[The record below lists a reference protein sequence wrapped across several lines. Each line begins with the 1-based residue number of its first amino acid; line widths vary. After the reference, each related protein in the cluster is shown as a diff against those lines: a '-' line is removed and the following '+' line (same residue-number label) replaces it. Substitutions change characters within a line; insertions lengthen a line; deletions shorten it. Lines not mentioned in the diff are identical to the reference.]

1 MQIPNNIRITNAGG
15 KTTAFLS
22 PKADGLKDCCPDIRL
37 NGESTLE
44 FYLPA
49 NSEKINELT
58 PECEIHA
65 GGRVYILRK
74 DDAIDTARDDNNK
87 LWTKV
92 MAIEKWYELDS
103 SYVEPSISN
112 DPTAKPPADLAV
124 IIVGGGSN
132 LTGGRYAVG
141 TAAHALYAVLQGSGW
156 SMGIVDVDGVHDLEA
171 EKVSRLE
178 LIKMVQDIWG
188 GYLVFDSVNKVI
200 HLRDA
205 NKWQPYNGFQ
215 IRYKKNLK
223 HITRTQSNR
232 IVTKLYPF
240 GHDDLDIANVNGG
253 IKYITNFS
261 YTSRE
266 YVGIYKNQDIYNQ
279 SELLEKAQ
287 AELELICKPR
297 YLYKVKIVDV
307 RVLPEYSHEDFKL
320 GDMADV
326 IDPDIAPDS
335 PRPRIIRHKY
345 NLFQPWKCELDIGDP
360 EERLIEKLK
369 ASFGTSGFVDGK
381 FKGNGDFSGHSIEDL
396 TITADKIKTGS
407 IEIGHLAE
415 GFIQG
420 LDLLENPVFSSY
432 AKDVN
437 NHATLIQQN
446 GEQISLHATKIDG
459 INTDISNLSVRADEI
474 ASVVA
479 SDREYVDNEIIRIN
493 DEFATVNTTITNQY
507 STLTQRADSIETN
520 VGNLTTTVT
529 TNYDNLTGE
538 ISSLSTIVAEN
549 HSSITQR
556 ADRIESNVSSIS
568 TDVSSLDSRV
578 SSHSSQITQL
588 SNSISSKV
596 SYTDY
601 NGNTIASM
609 INQSATTVSINASKI
624 DLTGITTIYSN
635 DGNSYTTMG
644 GSYSDFKIVDNGYTI
659 FEVRNEL
666 AGAISLKSYGSEFLA
681 TRGSSTSPL
690 GTWDFSG
697 ADVKNLNVI
706 AKFA

>member
-22 PKADGLKDCCPDIRL
+22 PKSDGLKDCYPDIRL

-92 MAIEKWYELDS
+92 MAVEKWYELDS

-141 TAAHALYAVLQGSGW
+141 TAAHALYAILKGSNW
-156 SMGIVDVDGVHDLEA
+156 SMGTVDVEGIHDIEA

-188 GYLVFDSVNKVI
+188 GYLLFDSVNKIV

-240 GHDDLDIANVNGG
+240 GHDDLDIAAVNGG
-253 IKYITNFS
+253 KKYITNFS

-326 IDPDIAPDS
+326 IDPDIAPNS

-396 TITADKIKTGS
+396 TIGDIKINSLDAKKITTG
-407 IEIGHLAE
+407 
-415 GFIQG
+415 
-420 LDLLENPVFSSY
+420 Y
-432 AKDVN
+432 
-437 NHATLIQQN
+437 
-446 GEQISLHATKIDG
+446 
-459 INTDISNLSVRADEI
+459 LS
-474 ASVVA
+474 
-479 SDREYVDNEIIRIN
+479 
-493 DEFATVNTTITNQY
+493 
-507 STLTQRADSIETN
+507 
-520 VGNLTTTVT
+520 
-529 TNYDNLTGE
+529 
-538 ISSLSTIVAEN
+538 
-549 HSSITQR
+549 
-556 ADRIESNVSSIS
+556 ADRIEANSIGANKIKTDELVVGDNIKMGSNARISWGQVSSKPSDLAYIDDIP
-568 TDVSSLDSRV
+568 TD
-578 SSHSSQITQL
+578 T
-588 SNSISSKV
+588 
-596 SYTDY
+596 Y
-601 NGNTIASM
+601 
-609 INQSATTVSINASKI
+609 
-624 DLTGITTIYSN
+624 ITTITKNTITTAYINALDITARKIGTSGSDYAELSGGTMRFYS
-635 DGNSYTTMG
+635 
-644 GSYSDFKIVDNGYTI
+644 GSD
-659 FEVRNEL
+659 
-666 AGAISLKSYGSEFLA
+666 EFLLIQHDAIVGALIQGSPRLRFYGDVDFGYA
-681 TRGSSTSPL
+681 TVYG
-690 GTWDFSG
+690 
-697 ADVKNLNVI
+697 LNIV